1 MGLHLLHPSSGR
13 VALLVRQAASYGAI
27 GVLSAGLDAA
37 LFQLLTA
44 ALGWRPWLANPVSV
58 HLGILTS
65 FLLNRRFTFAR
76 RDRTARRL
84 LRFYAVGL
92 LGLALSQAVLWAGLA
107 LGLAPLAAK
116 LPGICLAAAV
126 QFGLNRRVTFG
137 PAQEE
142 DRNG

>member
-1 MGLHLLHPSSGR
+1 MGVHRSRPSPGR
-13 VALLVRQAASYGAI
+13 AALLVRQAASYGVI

-65 FLLNRRFTFAR
+65 FLLNRQFTFSR

-84 LRFYAVGL
+84 LRFYTVGL
-92 LGLALSQAVLWAGLA
+92 LGLALSQVVLWAGLA

-126 QFGLNRRVTFG
+126 QFGINRRVAFG
-137 PAQEE
+137 PLHEE
-142 DRNG
+142 DRDG